1 MDPSLKL
8 DSDTTFVTNTVTT
21 IDTFDN
27 EIVRTVTNTITET
40 INDCNYDELKAKSWR
55 QLRHEKRL
63 HSDSLKHLRKMYD
76 LMTERLS
83 DSLALLEKL
92 NKEITKRLDDQ
103 ADTDVK
109 LAKEDTKQKK
119 GSWFTRWMGEIWY
132 ILIIGGLV
140 SGFIVARKFYK
151 IKG

>member
-1 MDPSLKL
+1 
-8 DSDTTFVTNTVTT
+8 
-21 IDTFDN
+21 
-27 EIVRTVTNTITET
+27 
-40 INDCNYDELKAKSWR
+40 
-55 QLRHEKRL
+55 
-63 HSDSLKHLRKMYD
+63 
-76 LMTERLS
+76 MTERLS